1 MSSEN
6 KKSEVE
12 VESVAAAD
20 EKAETKE
27 LKGVKRPAD
36 EKTTESKKVKKD
48 ENGAGEEEE
57 DVEDE
62 GEEVEGEDEEYDLP
76 YGEEEDIEAEDEE
89 EEDGDEVDGEEED
102 EDA

>member
-12 VESVAAAD
+12 VDVAAAE

-36 EKTTESKKVKKD
+36 VSTFTVI
-48 ENGAGEEEE
+48 ALM
-57 DVEDE
+57 
-62 GEEVEGEDEEYDLP
+62 LP
-76 YGEEEDIEAEDEE
+76 DIPQL
-89 EEDGDEVDGEEED
+89 
-102 EDA
+102 

>member
-12 VESVAAAD
+12 VEKVVAAD

-36 EKTTESKKVKKD
+36 VSTFTVI
-48 ENGAGEEEE
+48 A
-57 DVEDE
+57 
-62 GEEVEGEDEEYDLP
+62 LMIP
-76 YGEEEDIEAEDEE
+76 
-89 EEDGDEVDGEEED
+89 
-102 EDA
+102 